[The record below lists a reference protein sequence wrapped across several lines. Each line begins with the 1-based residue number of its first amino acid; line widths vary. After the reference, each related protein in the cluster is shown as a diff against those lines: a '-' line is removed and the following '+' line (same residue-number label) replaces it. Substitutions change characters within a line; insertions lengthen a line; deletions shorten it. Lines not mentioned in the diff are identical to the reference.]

1 MEVRLAEA
9 GDAEQACSVLRRSIR
24 ELCIEDHRND
34 EASLR
39 GWLANK
45 TPAQVLAWIN
55 SPGGHV
61 LVASEGEAIAGVAS
75 AAANGE
81 ILLNYVSPDFRFR
94 GVSKALVSAL
104 ETYLRTQGCRRAF
117 LSSTQTAHAFYR
129 GMGYRDAG
137 PSEAWRTMKAQPM
150 EKPLAE

>member
-1 MEVRLAEA
+1 MEIRLANAE
-9 GDAEQACSVLRRSIR
+9 DAEQACTVLRRSIR
-24 ELCIEDHRND
+24 DLCIEDHRND

-45 TPAQVLAWIN
+45 TPAQVLAWIT
-55 SPGGHV
+55 SPGSHL
-61 LVASEGEAIAGVAS
+61 LVASEGDAIAGVAS
-75 AAANGE
+75 AAAKGE

-104 ETYLRTQGCRRAF
+104 ETYLRAQGCRRAF
-117 LSSTQTAHAFYR
+117 LSSTLTAHSFYR
-129 GMGYRDAG
+129 GLGYRDTG
-137 PSEAWRTMKAQPM
+137 PAEAWRTMRAQPM